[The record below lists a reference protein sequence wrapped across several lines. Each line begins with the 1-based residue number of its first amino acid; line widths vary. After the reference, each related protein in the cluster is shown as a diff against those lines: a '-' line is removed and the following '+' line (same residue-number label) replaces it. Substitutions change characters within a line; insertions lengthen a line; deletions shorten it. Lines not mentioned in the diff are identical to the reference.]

1 MGVKVREKKKGSNVW
16 WVYVNHGG
24 QRRAR
29 RIGAKREAEDYAKEI
44 RRGIAVGAF
53 LKRESKST
61 VTFGEYAKTF
71 MAGHVA
77 NTLKRSTEKSY
88 GANLEKHILP
98 VVVRV
103 DGPIFRDSPIVDITR
118 KDIKEFCH
126 AKLSGGM
133 SMSSVKILV
142 TILSSVFT
150 HAKEDGIIAVN
161 PTEKPGKYLKTQDRR
176 GKVEFLTAEECNA
189 VLDSAR
195 VHTPRLYPLFL
206 AALRTG
212 MRQGEL
218 IGLMWSDV
226 DWHGGFIVVQRT
238 NYMGH
243 ISTPKNGRTRRV
255 DMSDGLRD
263 ALTHH
268 KKMLSAEAL
277 SLGRPMSEWVF
288 PSEDGTHLWATN
300 LRKRFDKC
308 LTKAGLRHVPFHALR
323 HSFASALIAL
333 GESLAYIRDQLG
345 HHSITLT
352 VDTYGHLVPGTNR
365 KAVNRL
371 DDLGKSATNS
381 QPAVVGA

>member
-1 MGVKVREKKKGSNVW
+1 MAVVVREKVKGTNVY
-16 WVYVNHGG
+16 WVFVNHKGE
-24 QRRAR
+24 RRAR
-29 RIGAKREAEDYAKEI
+29 RIGLKRDAENYARKI
-44 RRGIAVGAF
+44 REGIAVGAF
-53 LKRESKST
+53 IKGEEDKPT
-61 VTFGEYAKTF
+61 VTFGEYAGKF

-77 NTLKRSTEKSY
+77 HTLKRSTERSY

-98 VVVRV
+98 V
-103 DGPIFRDSPIVDITR
+103 FRDRPIVDITR
-118 KDIKEFCH
+118 THIKEFCH
-126 AKLSGGM
+126 AKLSTEM

-142 TILSSVFT
+142 TILSSIFN
-150 HAKEDGIIAVN
+150 HAKEDAIIIVN
-161 PTEKPGKYLKTQDRR
+161 PTERPGKYLKTPDRR
-176 GKVEFLTAEECNA
+176 GKVEFLTPEECNA
-189 VLDSAR
+189 LLDASR
-195 VHTPRLYPLFL
+195 THTPRMYPLFL

-218 IGLMWSDV
+218 IGLKWEDV
-226 DWHGGFIVVQRT
+226 DWRGGFIEVKRT

-243 ISTPKNGRTRRV
+243 ISTPKSGRTRRV

-268 KKMLSAEAL
+268 KKMLAAESL
-277 SLGRPMSEWVF
+277 SLGRTMPEWVF
-288 PSEDGTHLWATN
+288 PSDDGTALWAPN

-345 HHSITLT
+345 HHSIQLT

-371 DDLGKSATNS
+371 DDLGKSATHP
-381 QPAVVGA
+381 QPALAGN